1 MESQRQQ
8 KINRLLQKD
17 LGDILQKDM
26 SNLGLGAMLTVTK
39 VSVSSDLSIA
49 KIYVSILAAQ
59 VNAEVVNN
67 LNKHSGE
74 IRYLLGQRI
83 RNQLRIIPSLRFY
96 EDDSLDYLENIERIL
111 KSE

>member
-74 IRYLLGQRI
+74 IRYLLGQRL